1 MNACSI
7 LISSALLVSTGF
19 AHEDPNGDV
28 HPLVTVEKGNIV
40 IWFINNTEKR
50 TSPESNANVYR
61 TVMDTDGSAIV
72 VRQPVPN
79 APSSIPDW
87 AVKLGSLYPFDTKDR
102 LGLGLPLKW
111 QEPVSDVDGITE
123 HKGNLIFHMSGSGDP
138 FYFGAYDLKAKRL
151 TSAARIG
158 TPGRIYFF
166 PAASSAIVIGKDAY
180 LAWIEERDRK
190 REKLELAD
198 GSFADGVSS
207 KTQLVLSKWRIGTK
221 GVSHLPIRQTF
232 DNNVHISIAHIGP
245 RILIAWHEGFGG
257 VALSRS
263 KVWTHLVDLET
274 AVFRSELPYSPMPSN
289 ALPISA
295 QSPP

>member
-1 MNACSI
+1 MNGCSI

-28 HPLVTVEKGNIV
+28 HPLVTVEKGNFV
-40 IWFINNTEKR
+40 VWFINSTEKR
-50 TSPESNANVYR
+50 TAPESNANAYR
-61 TVMDTDGSAIV
+61 TVIAADGSTIV

-79 APSSIPDW
+79 TPSSIPDW

-102 LGLGLPLKW
+102 LGLGLPLKCK
-111 QEPVSDVDGITE
+111 EPVSNVDGITE
-123 HKGNLIFHMSGSGDP
+123 H
-138 FYFGAYDLKAKRL
+138 R
-151 TSAARIG
+151 G
-158 TPGRIYFF
+158 T
-166 PAASSAIVIGKDAY
+166 
-180 LAWIEERDRK
+180 
-190 REKLELAD
+190 
-198 GSFADGVSS
+198 
-207 KTQLVLSKWRIGTK
+207 
-221 GVSHLPIRQTF
+221 
-232 DNNVHISIAHIGP
+232 IAHIGP

-274 AVFRSELPYSPMPSN
+274 AVFRSELPYSRGPSN